1 MPLVGNPLSLLLG
14 IFLPKLEPKL
24 SPEFQ
29 PPSLFG
35 ACFLQCY
42 NSSCPMDIL
51 ATLNPAQ
58 REAVEAIEG
67 PVLILAGPGSGKT
80 RVITHRVAYLVKLCG
95 VSPHHVM
102 AVTFTNKAAR
112 EMRERLE
119 QLLGQALEDLT
130 LGTFHAICARI
141 LRRDGKA
148 IGLESS
154 FVIYD
159 EDDQLRLMKQV
170 LEELNL
176 DPKQYAPQA
185 LRSAVSAAKSR
196 LISPENYAQRV
207 SSYFEE
213 IVQRVYQRYQEL
225 LSRGQAVDF
234 DDLLMKT
241 VQLFRGHPKI
251 LTRYQSRYVHILV
264 DEFQDTNIAQY
275 ELMKQ
280 LAGKYRNLCVVGDPD
295 QSIYSW
301 RFADLRNIL
310 SFEKDYPE
318 AKVVFLEQNYRSTG
332 TILEVASEVIS
343 ANILRKPKKLWT
355 KNEDGALVTVIE
367 SYNADEE
374 AQSVINEIEKLI
386 VREQIS
392 LKDCAVMYRVNAQ
405 SRALEETFL
414 RYGVP
419 YKLVGGTRFYQRQEV
434 KDIIAYLRVIRNPQD
449 NVSLTRIINV
459 PGRGIGQKTVN
470 TLQSWAK
477 AHDTSL
483 FEALKQMSHNS
494 IAGEAKQSLPSRT
507 IQALAGFDALMDKLT
522 ARSHELSLS
531 GLVDE
536 ILEHTKYKEYILGK
550 EDGEE
555 RWENIME
562 LRNVASEYNE
572 LETGEAL
579 IAFLEKVSL
588 VSDIDEL
595 DEKADAVTL
604 ITLHQAKGL
613 EFPAV
618 FIVGLEEGI
627 LPHRKSF
634 DDPEQMEEERR
645 LCYVGITRAKRRLF
659 LLRSYRRSLF
669 GGSTANLPSR
679 FLQDVSPHLISP
691 RGLWEESP
699 IPIASAY
706 SHPLPQPFDNPV
718 LKVGDHV
725 RHSKFGPGIVMNC
738 SPTRDDQELTVVF
751 EEAGVKKL
759 LASLAPLEKVEKDFD
774 FSS

>member
-1 MPLVGNPLSLLLG
+1 
-14 IFLPKLEPKL
+14 
-24 SPEFQ
+24 
-29 PPSLFG
+29 
-35 ACFLQCY
+35 
-42 NSSCPMDIL
+42 MDIL

-58 REAVEAIEG
+58 REAAEAIEG

-80 RVITHRVAYLVKLCG
+80 RVITHRIAYLIKSCG
-95 VSPHHVM
+95 VSPHHII

-119 QLLGQALEDLT
+119 QLLGQAVEALT

-141 LRRDGKA
+141 LRREGKA
-148 IGLESS
+148 IGLDSS

-159 EDDQLRLMKQV
+159 EEDQLNLIKQA

-176 DPKQYAPQA
+176 DAKQYVPRA
-185 LRSAVSAAKSR
+185 LHSAISAAKSR
-196 LISPENYAQRV
+196 LISPDNYAQRV

-213 IVQRVYQRYQEL
+213 IVHRIYQRYQQL
-225 LSRGQAVDF
+225 LSQGRAVDF

-241 VQLFRGHPKI
+241 VQLFQDHPQI
-251 LTRYQSRYVHILV
+251 LNRYQSRYVHILV
-264 DEFQDTNIAQY
+264 DEFQDTNIVQY
-275 ELMKQ
+275 MLMKQ

-318 AKVVFLEQNYRSTG
+318 AKVVFLEQNYRSTK
-332 TILEVASEVIS
+332 TILEVASDVIS
-343 ANILRKPKKLWT
+343 ANVQRKPKNLWT
-355 KNEDGALVTVIE
+355 ENEDGASVTVIE
-367 SYNADEE
+367 SYNAEEE
-374 AQSVINEIEKLI
+374 AQSVVNEIEKLI
-386 VREQIS
+386 SQEQIS

-405 SRALEETFL
+405 SRALEEAFL

-419 YKLVGGTRFYQRQEV
+419 YKLVGGTRFYQRREV
-434 KDIIAYLRVIRNPQD
+434 KDIVAYLRLIHNPQD
-449 NVSLTRIINV
+449 NVSLVRIINV
-459 PGRGIGQKTVN
+459 PVRGIGQRTLSQ
-470 TLQSWAK
+470 LQSWAK
-477 AHDTSL
+477 THDVSL
-483 FEALKQMSHNS
+483 FEALKQVSHNPV
-494 IAGEAKQSLPSRT
+494 AREAKQSLPPRIT
-507 IQALAGFDALMDKLT
+507 QALAGFDAVMAELISQS
-522 ARSHELSLS
+522 RELSLS
-531 GLVDE
+531 GLLNE
-536 ILEHTKYKEYILGK
+536 ILERTRYREYLLSKENG
-550 EDGEE
+550 ED
-555 RWENIME
+555 RWENVME
-562 LRNVASEYNE
+562 LKSVASEYDE
-572 LETGEAL
+572 LDPEEAL
-579 IAFLEKVSL
+579 TAFLEKVSL

-613 EFPAV
+613 EFPVV

-634 DDPEQMEEERR
+634 DDPEEMEEERR
-645 LCYVGITRAKRRLF
+645 LCYVGITRAKKRLY

-669 GGSTANLPSR
+669 GGSTANPPSR
-679 FLQDVSPHLISP
+679 FLQDISSNLISQ
-691 RGLWEESP
+691 RGLWEERLTPITSP
-699 IPIASAY
+699 DFNQDSRPSLT
-706 SHPLPQPFDNPV
+706 PLGTLA

-738 SPTRDDQELTVVF
+738 LPTRDDQELTVAF

-759 LASLAPLEKVEKDFD
+759 LASLAPLEKIEKDFD

>member
-1 MPLVGNPLSLLLG
+1 
-14 IFLPKLEPKL
+14 
-24 SPEFQ
+24 
-29 PPSLFG
+29 
-35 ACFLQCY
+35 
-42 NSSCPMDIL
+42 
-51 ATLNPAQ
+51 
-58 REAVEAIEG
+58 
-67 PVLILAGPGSGKT
+67 
-80 RVITHRVAYLVKLCG
+80 
-95 VSPHHVM
+95 
-102 AVTFTNKAAR
+102 
-112 EMRERLE
+112 
-119 QLLGQALEDLT
+119 
-130 LGTFHAICARI
+130 
-141 LRRDGKA
+141 

-159 EDDQLRLMKQV
+159 EDDQLSLMKQV

-185 LRSAVSAAKSR
+185 LRSAIGAAKSR
-196 LISPENYAQRV
+196 LISPEDYAQWV
-207 SSYFEE
+207 NSYFEE

-225 LSRGQAVDF
+225 LSRGQVVDF

-241 VQLFRGHPKI
+241 VQLFHDHPQI
-251 LTRYQSRYVHILV
+251 LNRYQSKYVHILV

-318 AKVVFLEQNYRSTG
+318 AKVVFLEQNYRSTK
-332 TILEVASEVIS
+332 TILEVASDVIS
-343 ANILRKPKKLWT
+343 TNVLRKPKKLWT
-355 KNEDGALVTVIE
+355 ENEDGASVTVIE
-367 SYNADEE
+367 SYNAEEE
-374 AQSVINEIEKLI
+374 AQSVVNEIEKLI
-386 VREQIS
+386 GQEQIS

-434 KDIIAYLRVIRNPQD
+434 KDIIAYLRVIHNPQD

-459 PGRGIGQKTVN
+459 PGRGIGQKTIN

-483 FEALKQMSHNS
+483 FEALKQVGHNV
-494 IAGEAKQSLPSRT
+494 IASEAKQSLPSR
-507 IQALAGFDALMDKLT
+507 IVQALAGFDALMANLT
-522 ARSHELSLS
+522 AQSHELSLS
-531 GLVDE
+531 GLLDE
-536 ILEHTKYKEYILGK
+536 ILQHTGYREYILDK

-555 RWENIME
+555 RWENITE

-572 LETGEAL
+572 LDTEEAL
-579 IAFLEKVSL
+579 TTFLEKVSL

-613 EFPAV
+613 EFSAV

-645 LCYVGITRAKRRLF
+645 LCYVGITRAKKRLY

-669 GGSTANLPSR
+669 GGSTANPPSR
-679 FLQDVSPHLISP
+679 FLQDISSHLISP

-699 IPIASAY
+699 TPEVSPDFNRD
-706 SHPLPQPFDNPV
+706 SQPSPRPLSTLT

-738 SPTRDDQELTVVF
+738 NPTKDDQELTVVF

-759 LASLAPLEKVEKDFD
+759 LASLAPLEKIEKDFD

>member
-1 MPLVGNPLSLLLG
+1 
-14 IFLPKLEPKL
+14 
-24 SPEFQ
+24 
-29 PPSLFG
+29 
-35 ACFLQCY
+35 
-42 NSSCPMDIL
+42 MDIL

-58 REAVEAIEG
+58 REAVEAIAG

-80 RVITHRVAYLVKLCG
+80 RVITQRIAYLIKSCG
-95 VSPHHVM
+95 ASPHNIM

-112 EMRERLE
+112 EMKERLE
-119 QLLGQALEDLT
+119 QLLGQAVEALT

-148 IGLESS
+148 IELDSS

-159 EDDQLRLMKQV
+159 EDDQASLMKQA

-176 DPKQYAPQA
+176 DPKQYIPRA
-185 LRSAVSAAKSR
+185 LRSAISAAKSR
-196 LISPENYAQRV
+196 LISPKDYAQRV

-213 IVQRVYQRYQEL
+213 IVHRVYQRYQQL
-225 LSRGQAVDF
+225 LSQSRAVDF

-241 VQLFRGHPKI
+241 VQLFQAHPQI
-251 LTRYQSRYVHILV
+251 LNRYQSKYVHILV
-264 DEFQDTNIAQY
+264 DEFQDTNIVQY
-275 ELMKQ
+275 MLMKH

-318 AKVVFLEQNYRSTG
+318 AKVVFLEQNYRSTK
-332 TILEVASEVIS
+332 TILEVASDVIS
-343 ANILRKPKKLWT
+343 ANVQRKPKKLWT
-355 KNEDGALVTVIE
+355 ENEDGASVTVIE
-367 SYNADEE
+367 SYNAEEE
-374 AQSVINEIEKLI
+374 AQSVVNEIEKLTGQ
-386 VREQIS
+386 EQIS

-405 SRALEETFL
+405 SRVLEETFL

-419 YKLVGGTRFYQRQEV
+419 YRLVGGTRFYQRREV
-434 KDIIAYLRVIRNPQD
+434 KDIIAYLRLIHNPQD
-449 NVSLTRIINV
+449 NVSLVRIINV
-459 PGRGIGQKTVN
+459 PVRGIGQRTLSQ
-470 TLQSWAK
+470 LQSWAK
-477 AHDTSL
+477 AHDVSL
-483 FEALKQMSHNS
+483 FEALKQVSHNP
-494 IAGEAKQSLPSRT
+494 IASEAKQSLPSR
-507 IQALAGFDALMDKLT
+507 IAQALAGFDAVMAELI
-522 ARSHELSLS
+522 AQSHELSLS
-531 GLVDE
+531 GLLDK
-536 ILEHTKYKEYILGK
+536 IFEHTRYKEYILDK
-550 EDGEE
+550 EDGED
-555 RWENIME
+555 RWENVME
-562 LRNVASEYNE
+562 LKSVASEYGE
-572 LETGEAL
+572 LDPEEAL
-579 IAFLEKVSL
+579 AAFLEKVSL

-634 DDPEQMEEERR
+634 DAPEEMEEERR
-645 LCYVGITRAKRRLF
+645 LCYVGITRAKKRLY

-669 GGSTANLPSR
+669 GGSTANPPSR
-679 FLQDVSPHLISP
+679 FLHDISPHLISP

-699 IPIASAY
+699 TPVASPDPNRD
-706 SHPLPQPFDNPV
+706 SQPSPRPLGILA

-725 RHSKFGPGIVMNC
+725 HHSKFGPGIVMNC
-738 SPTRDDQELTVVF
+738 LPTRDDQELTVAF

-759 LASLAPLEKVEKDFD
+759 LASLAPLEKIEKDFD

>member
-1 MPLVGNPLSLLLG
+1 
-14 IFLPKLEPKL
+14 
-24 SPEFQ
+24 
-29 PPSLFG
+29 
-35 ACFLQCY
+35 
-42 NSSCPMDIL
+42 MDIL
-51 ATLNPAQ
+51 ATLNPTQ

-80 RVITHRVAYLVKLCG
+80 RVITHRVAYLIKFCG
-95 VSPHHVM
+95 VNPRHIM

-112 EMRERLE
+112 EMKERLE
-119 QLLGQALEDLT
+119 QLLGQAAEALT

-141 LRRDGKA
+141 LRREGKA
-148 IGLESS
+148 IGLDSS

-159 EDDQLRLMKQV
+159 EDDQLRLVKQV

-176 DPKQYAPQA
+176 DPKQYAPQV
-185 LRSAVSAAKSR
+185 LRSAIGAAKSR
-196 LISPENYAQRV
+196 LIGPNDYAQRV

-213 IVQRVYQRYQEL
+213 VVHRVYQRYQQL
-225 LSRGQAVDF
+225 LSQSRAVDF

-241 VQLFRGHPKI
+241 VQLFQDHPQI
-251 LTRYQSRYVHILV
+251 LNRYQSRYVHILV
-264 DEFQDTNIAQY
+264 DEFQDTNIVQY
-275 ELMKQ
+275 MLMKQ

-318 AKVVFLEQNYRSTG
+318 AKVVFLEQNYRSTK
-332 TILEVASEVIS
+332 TILEVASDVIS
-343 ANILRKPKKLWT
+343 ANVQRKPKKLWT
-355 KNEDGALVTVIE
+355 ENEDGASVTVIE
-367 SYNADEE
+367 SYNAEEE
-374 AQSVINEIEKLI
+374 AQSVVNEIEKLTGQ
-386 VREQIS
+386 EQIS

-419 YKLVGGTRFYQRQEV
+419 YKLVGGTRFYQRREV
-434 KDIIAYLRVIRNPQD
+434 KDIIAYLRLMHNPQD

-459 PGRGIGQKTVN
+459 PVRGIGQR
-470 TLQSWAK
+470 TLSHLQGWAK
-477 AHDTSL
+477 AHDISL
-483 FEALKQMSHNS
+483 FEALKQVSHNPTES
-494 IAGEAKQSLPSRT
+494 EAKQSLPPRI
-507 IQALAGFDALMDKLT
+507 IQALAGFDAVISKLT
-522 ARSHELSLS
+522 AQSRELSLS
-531 GLVDE
+531 SLLDE
-536 ILEHTKYKEYILGK
+536 IWEHTGYRRYILDK
-550 EDGEE
+550 EDGED
-555 RWENIME
+555 RWENVME
-562 LRNVASEYNE
+562 LKSVASEYDE
-572 LETGEAL
+572 LAPEEAL
-579 IAFLEKVSL
+579 TAFLEKVSL

-645 LCYVGITRAKRRLF
+645 LCYVGITRAKKRLY

-669 GGSTANLPSR
+669 GGITANLPSR
-679 FLQDVSPHLISP
+679 FLQDISPHLISP
-691 RGLWEESP
+691 RGLWEETPTPVASP
-699 IPIASAY
+699 DFNRDS
-706 SHPLPQPFDNPV
+706 QPSPRLSSTLT

-738 SPTRDDQELTVVF
+738 NPTKDDQELTVAF

-759 LASLAPLEKVEKDFD
+759 LASLAPLEKIEKDFD

>member
-1 MPLVGNPLSLLLG
+1 
-14 IFLPKLEPKL
+14 
-24 SPEFQ
+24 
-29 PPSLFG
+29 
-35 ACFLQCY
+35 
-42 NSSCPMDIL
+42 MDTL

-80 RVITHRVAYLVKLCG
+80 RVITHRVAHLIKLCG
-95 VSPHHVM
+95 VSPHHIM

-119 QLLGQALEDLT
+119 QLLGQAVEALT

-141 LRRDGKA
+141 LRREGKA
-148 IGLESS
+148 IGLDAS

-159 EDDQLRLMKQV
+159 EEDQLSLTKQA

-176 DPKQYAPQA
+176 DPKQYAPRA
-185 LRSAVSAAKSR
+185 LHSAISSAKSR
-196 LISPENYAQRV
+196 LLGPKDYAQWV
-207 SSYFEE
+207 NSYFEE
-213 IVQRVYQRYQEL
+213 IVSRVYQRYQES
-225 LSRGQAVDF
+225 LSQGQAVDF

-241 VQLFRGHPKI
+241 VQLFQDHPQI
-251 LTRYQSRYVHILV
+251 LSRYQSKYVHILV

-275 ELMKQ
+275 MLMKQ

-318 AKVVFLEQNYRSTG
+318 AKVVFLEQNYRSTK
-332 TILEVASEVIS
+332 TILEVASDIIS
-343 ANILRKPKKLWT
+343 ANVQRKPKKLWT
-355 KNEDGALVTVIE
+355 ENEDGASVTVIE
-367 SYNADEE
+367 SYNAEEE
-374 AQSVINEIEKLI
+374 AQSVVNEIEKLI
-386 VREQIS
+386 SQEQIS

-405 SRALEETFL
+405 SRILEETFL

-419 YKLVGGTRFYQRQEV
+419 YKLVGGTRFYQRREV
-434 KDIIAYLRVIRNPQD
+434 KDIIAYLRLIYNPQD
-449 NVSLTRIINV
+449 NVSLSRIMNV
-459 PGRGIGQKTVN
+459 PSRGVGQRTLSQ
-470 TLQSWAK
+470 LQSWAK
-477 AHDTSL
+477 AHDASL
-483 FEALKQMSHNS
+483 FEALKQVGHDV
-494 IAGEAKQSLPSRT
+494 IASEAKQSLPPRIT
-507 IQALAGFDALMDKLT
+507 QALAGFDALMAGLI
-522 ARSHELSLS
+522 AQSRELSLS
-531 GLVDE
+531 GLLDE
-536 ILEHTKYKEYILGK
+536 ILEHTRYREYVLDKEG
-550 EDGEE
+550 GEE
-555 RWENIME
+555 RWENVME
-562 LRNVASEYNE
+562 LKSVASDYDE
-572 LETGEAL
+572 LDPEEAL
-579 IAFLEKVSL
+579 AAFLEKVSL

-627 LPHRKSF
+627 LPHRRSF
-634 DDPEQMEEERR
+634 DDPAEMEEERR
-645 LCYVGITRAKRRLF
+645 LCYVGVTRAKKRLH

-669 GGSTANLPSR
+669 GGSTSNPPSR
-679 FLQDVSPHLISP
+679 FLQDISPHLISP

-699 IPIASAY
+699 TPVASAY
-706 SHPLPQPFDNPV
+706 SQPSPWPFSTLT

-725 RHSKFGPGIVMNC
+725 RHPKFGHGIVMNC
-738 SPTRDDQELTVVF
+738 HPTRDDQELTVAF

-759 LASLAPLEKVEKDFD
+759 LASLAPLEKIERDLEFLP
-774 FSS
+774 

>member
-1 MPLVGNPLSLLLG
+1 
-14 IFLPKLEPKL
+14 
-24 SPEFQ
+24 
-29 PPSLFG
+29 
-35 ACFLQCY
+35 
-42 NSSCPMDIL
+42 MDIL

-80 RVITHRVAYLVKLCG
+80 RVITHRIAYLIKSCG
-95 VSPHHVM
+95 VSPHNIM

-119 QLLGQALEDLT
+119 QLLGQAVEALT

-141 LRRDGKA
+141 LRREGKA
-148 IGLESS
+148 IELDSS

-159 EDDQLRLMKQV
+159 EEDQLSLTKQA

-176 DPKQYAPQA
+176 DPKQYAPRA
-185 LRSAVSAAKSR
+185 LHSAISAAKSR
-196 LISPENYAQRV
+196 LVGPNDYAQRV

-213 IVQRVYQRYQEL
+213 IVHRIYQRYQEL
-225 LSRGQAVDF
+225 LSQGRAVDF

-241 VQLFRGHPKI
+241 VQLFQDHSQI
-251 LTRYQSRYVHILV
+251 LSRYQSKYVHILV
-264 DEFQDTNIAQY
+264 DEFQDTNIVQY
-275 ELMKQ
+275 MLMKH

-318 AKVVFLEQNYRSTG
+318 AKVVLLEQNYRSTK
-332 TILEVASEVIS
+332 TILEVASGIIS
-343 ANILRKPKKLWT
+343 ANLQRKPKKLWT
-355 KNEDGALVTVIE
+355 ENEDGASVTVIE
-367 SYNADEE
+367 SYNAEEE
-374 AQSVINEIEKLI
+374 AQSVANEIEKLI
-386 VREQIS
+386 GQEQIS

-419 YKLVGGTRFYQRQEV
+419 YRLVGGTRFYQRREV
-434 KDIIAYLRVIRNPQD
+434 KDIIAYLRLIHNPQD
-449 NVSLTRIINV
+449 NVSLVRIINV
-459 PGRGIGQKTVN
+459 PVRGIGQRTISQ
-470 TLQSWAK
+470 LQSWAK
-477 AHDTSL
+477 AHDSSL
-483 FEALKQMSHNS
+483 FEASKQVVNEK
-494 IAGEAKQSLPSRT
+494 ILPQRIT
-507 IQALAGFDALMDKLT
+507 QALAGFDAVMAKLI
-522 ARSHELSLS
+522 AQSRELSLS
-531 GLVDE
+531 GLLDE
-536 ILEHTKYKEYILGK
+536 IWEHTGYRKHILDK
-550 EDGEE
+550 EDGED
-555 RWENIME
+555 RWENVME
-562 LRNVASEYNE
+562 LKSVASEYDE
-572 LETGEAL
+572 LDPKEAL
-579 IAFLEKVSL
+579 AAFLEKVSL
-588 VSDIDEL
+588 VSDIDEM

-634 DDPEQMEEERR
+634 DDPEEMEEERR
-645 LCYVGITRAKRRLF
+645 LCYVGITRAKKRLF

-669 GGSTANLPSR
+669 GGSTANPPSR
-679 FLQDVSPHLISP
+679 FLQDITPHLISP

-699 IPIASAY
+699 TPVASPDFNRD
-706 SHPLPQPFDNPV
+706 SQPLLQPSSNLE
-718 LKVGDHV
+718 LKVGDYV
-725 RHSKFGPGIVMNC
+725 CHSKFGPGIVMNC
-738 SPTRDDQELTVVF
+738 LPTRDDQELTVAF

-759 LASLAPLEKVEKDFD
+759 LASLAPLEKIEKDSD